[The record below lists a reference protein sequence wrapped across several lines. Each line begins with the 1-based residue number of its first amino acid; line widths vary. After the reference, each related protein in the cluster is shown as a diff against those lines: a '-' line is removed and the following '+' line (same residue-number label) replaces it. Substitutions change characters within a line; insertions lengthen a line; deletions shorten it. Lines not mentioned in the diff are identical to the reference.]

1 VADIITPNNEII
13 VSIEADES
21 DYIYIYNMK
30 NLTESLG
37 CLTIDENNLG
47 ESLRN
52 EITTTLGIEFTQ
64 FMKNGKIPIA
74 RQQEKHIISTV
85 KSMWVIVEGEKRII
99 VKQ

>member
-30 NLTESLG
+30 NLTEALG
-37 CLTIDENNLG
+37 CVTIDENKLG
-47 ESLRN
+47 DSLRT
-52 EITTTLGIEFTQ
+52 EITESLGIEFTN
-64 FMKNGKIPIA
+64 FMKIGKIPIA
-74 RQQEKHIISTV
+74 RPQEKLIISQV
-85 KSMWVIVEGEKRII
+85 KSMWVTVEGEKRII